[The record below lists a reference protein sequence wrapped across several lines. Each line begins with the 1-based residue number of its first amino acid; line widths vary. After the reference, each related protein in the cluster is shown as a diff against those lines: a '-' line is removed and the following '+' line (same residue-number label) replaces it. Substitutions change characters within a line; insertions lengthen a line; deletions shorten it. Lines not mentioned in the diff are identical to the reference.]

1 MLSPNFRTIVAKQ
14 IYYLVCTS
22 NRLKRGMMPLASRF
36 KVKRRDGLLLAIF
49 YIAVGIAQIVVL
61 AWSNFRLVTVGALA
75 VLSLIAAY
83 GLFTVKK
90 WSVWLVI
97 GLFFPQFVFS
107 AVTLYALV
115 LRYASYQEMTLLLL
129 NIALG
134 IFIVLSFVSLVY
146 VAAKRNSFQQA

>member
-1 MLSPNFRTIVAKQ
+1 
-14 IYYLVCTS
+14 
-22 NRLKRGMMPLASRF
+22 MMPLASRF